1 MLVQPPKDDIWSL
14 LGVSYER
21 ANGSET
27 SPACRYYTAGRAIS
41 PQARMR
47 NWIVAAQSISQH
59 IAIQP
64 ARVLRVVAE
73 NFEIEAALGAAVSM
87 ALAYNVLSSLIQLP
101 DHREFMMYG
110 NDVMDFT
117 ILGLCSM

>member
-1 MLVQPPKDDIWSL
+1 
-14 LGVSYER
+14 
-21 ANGSET
+21 
-27 SPACRYYTAGRAIS
+27 
-41 PQARMR
+41 MR

-87 ALAYNVLSSLIQLP
+87 ALAYNVLSSLIRPLTAHH
-101 DHREFMMYG
+101 DRGMT
-110 NDVMDFT
+110 D
-117 ILGLCSM
+117 LGSSDSSSSSSSVPTPRTVKRKIVPPAELGSAVI